1 MHARNGG
8 GCTVNRSSLG
18 YLWRLGAVWVGLAT
32 APMTWADPVSAVDV
46 LREGGCGGTMPA
58 ALPLR
63 HTAMLDRAAAQ
74 WATGHALPAS
84 AESNGYR
91 GDSTAGVH
99 ISGPDMATLQLL
111 RRSACRIV
119 AARQMH
125 DIGMYRRGL
134 DTWIVVASFYRVAPQ
149 MPAATG
155 TWVAPP
161 ASAAPVPPVAA
172 AQKPVPAPAAP
183 VYTPPPKPA
192 PVAATFS
199 PSLATR
205 ALQLINDVRARGTH
219 CGDELF
225 GPAPP
230 VSLSGTLDDVAR
242 GHASDMAQKNYFEHV
257 DPAGQSPAD
266 RVRAVGY
273 QEKLVGENIAF
284 GPKSVEEVVQG
295 WLDSPGH
302 CENIMD
308 PRFAEMGIG
317 LAEGHAKHGLYWV
330 QVLAQPRA

>member
-1 MHARNGG
+1 
-8 GCTVNRSSLG
+8 
-18 YLWRLGAVWVGLAT
+18 
-32 APMTWADPVSAVDV
+32 MTWADPVSAVDV
-46 LREGGCGGTMPA
+46 LRQGGCGGIMPA
-58 ALPLR
+58 AQPLR

-74 WATGHALPAS
+74 WATGHSLPAS
-84 AESNGYR
+84 SESNGYR

-99 ISGPDMATLQLL
+99 IRGPDTATLQLL
-111 RRSACRIV
+111 RSSACRIV
-119 AARQMH
+119 GARQMR

-134 DTWIVVASFYRVAPQ
+134 DTWIVVASFRSVAPE
-149 MPAATG
+149 MRAATG

-172 AQKPVPAPAAP
+172 AQKPVPVPAP

-192 PVAATFS
+192 PVATYS

-205 ALQLINDVRARGTH
+205 ALQLVNDVRARGTH

-230 VSLSGTLDDVAR
+230 VSLSGTLDDVAS
-242 GHASDMAQKNYFEHV
+242 GHATDMAQKNYFEHV
-257 DPAGQSPAD
+257 DPTGQSPAD

-330 QVLAQPRA
+330 QVLVQPRA